1 MKVHQRDIIE
11 VNYLF
16 PDGTSKPH
24 MAIVVS
30 NDELQETDNFFYIA
44 MISSKNYIP
53 QYTYPLENEML
64 TKPLSKKSYVICQ
77 LIGGYTE
84 RDVIKICSRIKTN
97 AFHDIVE
104 KIKQT
109 IF

>member
-1 MKVHQRDIIE
+1 
-11 VNYLF
+11 
-16 PDGTSKPH
+16 
-24 MAIVVS
+24 
-30 NDELQETDNFFYIA
+30 

-84 RDVIKICSRIKTN
+84 RDVIKICSRIKIN